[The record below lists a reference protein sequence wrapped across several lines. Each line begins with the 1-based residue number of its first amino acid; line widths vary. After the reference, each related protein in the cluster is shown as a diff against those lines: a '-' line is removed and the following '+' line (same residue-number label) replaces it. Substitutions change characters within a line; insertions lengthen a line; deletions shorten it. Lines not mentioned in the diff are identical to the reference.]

1 LKLDV
6 PCHMNFTMSGVSNE
20 ILNLFGS
27 AFDENDFE

>member
-1 LKLDV
+1 MSYEF
-6 PCHMNFTMSGVSNE
+6 HHMSGVSNE